1 MEISLLLSLLMWARE
16 SCRIAIAS
24 RLSGPLTYN
33 TAAEYSVKVE
43 PAPIHMVQPAYRS
56 GTVLA
61 YDRYLLRGFANADG
75 ARIDVERN
83 GKTTTVLK
91 RTGQAYLRHG

>member
-1 MEISLLLSLLMWARE
+1 MLTILTNNSLFPR
-16 SCRIAIAS
+16 RILF
-24 RLSGPLTYN
+24 RGPVSYTHLDVY
-33 TAAEYSVKVE
+33 KRQVE

-91 RTGQAYLRHG
+91 RTGARCV